1 MTRAAA
7 FTAEIIRSSR
17 RGLAGL
23 AAALLFERVAE
34 ATERYENEGF
44 ETWRKTIAAR
54 LEVLS
59 SALEAGDSSMFSEDA
74 RWFRRI
80 SLSRGIPRTDLVNA
94 YECMEETL
102 RGQLPEEAFGSVESL
117 MRDAHDSLED
127 DDPPAEEFVAG
138 SDANKLFDLALL
150 GDLGGAR
157 RFMLDGVKDGRF
169 DFEGAVVGIFLPAA
183 REAGRRWHLGEMGV
197 ATEHVI
203 TSTLR
208 SALFSLTAILDA
220 PVPNGKACFIAA
232 VPGDAHDTGLAA
244 LALLLENRGW
254 RVALAGADT
263 PIEEIDITAEGYEC
277 DLIAVSATLTSQRY
291 ALSSYLSRR
300 TSKCPVLV
308 GGAAV
313 RDVEDALRL
322 GAAGFARD
330 LVEGVKCAEELVG
343 L

>member
-7 FTAEIIRSSR
+7 FTAEIVRSSR

-23 AAALLFERVAE
+23 ATALLFERVAE
-34 ATERYENEGF
+34 APERYGDEGF

-54 LEVLS
+54 LEALA
-59 SALEAGDSSMFSEDA
+59 SALEAGDSTMFEDDVK
-74 RWFRRI
+74 WFRSI
-80 SLSRGIPRTDLVNA
+80 SLSRGIPREDLINA
-94 YECMEETL
+94 YECLAETL
-102 RGQLPEEAFGSVESL
+102 RGQLPEEAFGSVEEL
-117 MRDAHDSLED
+117 MRDARISLEHD
-127 DDPPAEEFVAG
+127 EEHSAEFVAG
-138 SDANKLFDLALL
+138 SDASKLFDLALL

-157 RFMLDGVKDGRF
+157 RFMLNGIKEGRF
-169 DFEGAVVGIFLPAA
+169 DLEGAVVGIVLPAA
-183 REAGRRWHLGEMGV
+183 REAGRRWHLGELGV

-208 SALFSLTAILDA
+208 SALFSLTAILDTPA
-220 PVPNGKACFIAA
+220 PNGKACFIAA

-291 ALSSYLSRR
+291 ALSSYLARR

-313 RDVEDALRL
+313 RDAEDALRL
-322 GAAGFARD
+322 GAAGFARN
-330 LVEGVKCAEELVG
+330 LVEGIKCAEELVG